1 METVALSSKGQFVL
15 PKSIRDQHHWDTGT
29 KFVIIDRGNEVALK
43 PINAFEPTEFEDPD
57 TQPLYS
63 GKRLSLA
70 DMDRAVA
77 KEAGA
82 RK

>member
-15 PKSIRDQHHWDTGT
+15 PKSIRDQHQWDAGT
-29 KFVIIDRGNEVALK
+29 RFLVVDKGTEVVLK
-43 PINAFEPTEFEDPD
+43 PVTPFEPTNFESADAPSV
-57 TQPLYS
+57 YS

-70 DMDRAVA
+70 AMDKAISM
-77 KEAGA
+77 EAGA